1 MLAAAFAATGGAAG
15 ALASF
20 EEQLQSSASNAVV
33 PIAAFNRMT
42 GIDMARPLFRGLL
55 APQYTEDIFELCT

>member
-1 MLAAAFAATGGAAG
+1 
-15 ALASF
+15 
-20 EEQLQSSASNAVV
+20 VV